1 MAIAPTIVL
10 SALMTMAI
18 ALTIVVIA
26 LMIMASGLI
35 NCGHCSYD
43 HGQCCRDRGQ
53 YSYDWLCIVLMALSS
68 TVTTGQRSF
77 AFEPVDTDLGDNII
91 SEPVV
96 VM

>member
-1 MAIAPTIVL
+1 MTMAIAPTIVL

-43 HGQCCRDRGQ
+43 HG
-53 YSYDWLCIVLMALSS
+53 YASFLWLYQVLLRLDSALLHLNLL
-68 TVTTGQRSF
+68 TLTLVTTSSVSR
-77 AFEPVDTDLGDNII
+77 L
-91 SEPVV
+91 
-96 VM
+96 